1 MGEHTRIK
9 LFGIAASVALM
20 ASGLA
25 VGTALPAA
33 AAGCSS
39 GVPGDVNGDRH
50 AEVAVND
57 TRGGGAVHIL
67 YGRSTGLVTDAAG
80 RARDDQRI
88 TQDSPGVPGNAERED
103 RFGAVTAFGDFN
115 DDGCADLAVSSPGEN
130 EVGSVNVIYGS
141 PTGLSSSGVQVFS
154 GAMFGPDPNGPTFGS
169 ALAVGDLDDDG
180 TDDLAIG
187 ASGLD
192 VAGASAAGGVAVLY
206 GDADGLDR
214 GDPAVLI
221 SRATANV
228 PGTPA
233 EDAFFGAQLAS
244 GDFDGDGLAELAISA
259 PGDGNGTV
267 QTLELGAAG
276 VGTGQPDPFTAGD
289 VGVPKSTTGED
300 RFGTALTAG
309 DVNADSRD
317 DLVVG
322 IPDWNC
328 LECDEFFGS
337 GGVVL
342 VRGSAAG
349 LSGDGAQFW
358 TQNSPGVAGV
368 ARAEDAFG
376 YAVAIGP
383 LDDDGYADL
392 AVGTP
397 QDTEFS
403 GSVTLLRGSATGLT
417 TSGFGGRYID
427 QGTAGIAG
435 AVETGDFFGGTLT
448 TSFIQSANQANLVI
462 AAEGE
467 TIGGKLA
474 TGQIHQLAIGDAG
487 PKASGSRTFHLDSPG
502 LKGTP
507 ADNARFGRSLS

>member
-1 MGEHTRIK
+1 MCRGPRPRTPSS
-9 LFGIAASVALM
+9 A
-20 ASGLA
+20 
-25 VGTALPAA
+25 PA
-33 AAGCSS
+33 G
-39 GVPGDVNGDRH
+39 
-50 AEVAVND
+50 
-57 TRGGGAVHIL
+57 
-67 YGRSTGLVTDAAG
+67 
-80 RARDDQRI
+80 QR
-88 TQDSPGVPGNAERED
+88 
-103 RFGAVTAFGDFN
+103 
-115 DDGCADLAVSSPGEN
+115 
-130 EVGSVNVIYGS
+130 
-141 PTGLSSSGVQVFS
+141 
-154 GAMFGPDPNGPTFGS
+154 
-169 ALAVGDLDDDG
+169 
-180 TDDLAIG
+180 
-187 ASGLD
+187 
-192 VAGASAAGGVAVLY
+192 
-206 GDADGLDR
+206 
-214 GDPAVLI
+214 
-221 SRATANV
+221 
-228 PGTPA
+228 
-233 EDAFFGAQLAS
+233 
-244 GDFDGDGLAELAISA
+244 DFDGDGLAELAISA
-259 PGDGNGTV
+259 PGDGSGTV

-317 DLVVG
+317 DLAVG

-358 TQNSPGVAGV
+358 TQDSPGVAGV

-397 QDTEFS
+397 QDTDFS

-417 TSGFGGRYID
+417 TGGFGGRYID

-462 AAEGE
+462 AADGRDHRRQAGHRADPSARHRRRRTEGQRQPYLPPGQSWAE
-467 TIGGKLA
+467 GDTGGQRPIRSFAELKNSPPVEPRPVRQ
-474 TGQIHQLAIGDAG
+474 G
-487 PKASGSRTFHLDSPG
+487 ASGELPVAQNSSPAGSRRVIQPSPSHRRSAPSA
-502 LKGTP
+502 TRRWASASRSSQP
-507 ADNARFGRSLS
+507 RSMWARTSVPGSSGSSRCSRNWIDEPGSG